1 MQVANVNIP
10 VTVTGRHVSITEA
23 MRDHAM
29 KKIRGLHLDYP
40 RIIEA
45 KVLLD
50 VHKNYQHFAEIV
62 LYCADHITIE
72 ADTTTEDMYA
82 SIDQTISK
90 IARRMRKYK
99 TRMLK
104 SHRPKRSPLKEIP
117 EAVYAPPIEE
127 EVEAEES
134 EIEPLIIHQEAYRIR
149 PLYTDEAIEDMEA
162 TERSFLVFENAKTH
176 RICVVYRRKDGD
188 YGMID
193 VAAAEAALGSNGG

>member
-1 MQVANVNIP
+1 MQVANVNVP
-10 VTVTGRHVSITEA
+10 VTVTGRHVSITES

-40 RIIEA
+40 RIIDA

-99 TRMLK
+99 T
-104 SHRPKRSPLKEIP
+104 KEVP
-117 EAVYAPPIEE
+117 EAVFAPDIQE
-127 EVEAEES
+127 EAEDEP
-134 EIEPLIIHQEAYRIR
+134 EPLVIHQEAYRIR
-149 PLYTDEAIEDMEA
+149 PLFTDEAIEDMEA
-162 TERSFLVFENAKTH
+162 TERNFIVFENAKTH
-176 RICVVYRRKDGD
+176 RVCVLFRRKDGD
-188 YGMID
+188 YGLID
-193 VAAAEAALGSNGG
+193 VAASEAALGSNGG

>member
-1 MQVANVNIP
+1 MQVANVNVP
-10 VTVTGRHVSITEA
+10 VTVTGRHVSITES

-40 RIIEA
+40 RIIDA

-104 SHRPKRSPLKEIP
+104 SHRPKRNPMKEVP
-117 EAVYAPPIEE
+117 EAVFAPDIQE
-127 EVEAEES
+127 EAEDEP
-134 EIEPLIIHQEAYRIR
+134 EPLVIHQEAYRIR
-149 PLYTDEAIEDMEA
+149 PLFTDEAIEDMEA
-162 TERSFLVFENAKTH
+162 TERNFIVFENAKTH
-176 RICVVYRRKDGD
+176 RVCVLFRRKDGD
-188 YGMID
+188 YGLID
-193 VAAAEAALGSNGG
+193 VAASEAALGSNGG

>member
-1 MQVANVNIP
+1 MQVANVNVP
-10 VTVTGRHVSITEA
+10 VTVTGRHVSITES
-23 MRDHAM
+23 MRDHAL
-29 KKIRGLHLDYP
+29 KKIQGLHLDYP

-104 SHRPKRSPLKEIP
+104 SHRPKKRPIREIS
-117 EAVYAPPIEE
+117 EAVYAPSPIDEAI
-127 EVEAEES
+127 EAETDP
-134 EIEPLIIHQEAYRIR
+134 EPLIIHQEAYRIR
-149 PLYTDEAIEDMEA
+149 PLFTDEAIEDMEA
-162 TERSFLVFENAKTH
+162 TERSFIVFENAADH
-176 RICVVYRRKDGD
+176 RVCVLFRRKDGD
-188 YGMID
+188 YGLID
-193 VAAAEAALGSNGG
+193 VAAAEADS

>member
-1 MQVANVNIP
+1 MQVANVNTP

-23 MRDHAM
+23 IREYAV
-29 KKIRGLHLDYP
+29 KKVQGLHLDYP

-72 ADTTTEDMYA
+72 ADTTSEDMYS
-82 SIDQTISK
+82 SIDQTLSK

-104 SHRPKRSPLKEIP
+104 SHRPKGRPIRDLPEMVYAPEIP
-117 EAVYAPPIEE
+117 EEHTEE
-127 EVEAEES
+127 PVPV
-134 EIEPLIIHQEAYRIR
+134 IVHNEAYRIR
-149 PLYTDEAIEDMEA
+149 PLFTDEAIEDMEV
-162 TERSFLVFENAKTH
+162 TERSFIVFENAKTH
-176 RICVVYRRKDGD
+176 RICVVFRRKDGD

-193 VAAAEAALGSNGG
+193 IGEVNGAGSNPEA